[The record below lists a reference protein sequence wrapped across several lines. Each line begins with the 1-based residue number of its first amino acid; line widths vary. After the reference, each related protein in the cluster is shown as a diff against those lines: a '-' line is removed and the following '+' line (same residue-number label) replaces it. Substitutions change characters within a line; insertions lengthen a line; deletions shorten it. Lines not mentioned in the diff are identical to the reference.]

1 MHELMHEVI
10 GAHRHIES
18 KKALELLSI
27 PNLLQV
33 VNHCT
38 HLLVLVFD
46 VVVQYQTDHENKEG
60 MLNSME
66 IMASL
71 GGFLMFIQLIF
82 YWLGMFEPTS
92 CYVTMLS

>member
-1 MHELMHEVI
+1 
-10 GAHRHIES
+10 
-18 KKALELLSI
+18 
-27 PNLLQV
+27 
-33 VNHCT
+33 
-38 HLLVLVFD
+38 
-46 VVVQYQTDHENKEG
+46 